1 MPFLMMQCRRAG
13 CAPPYC
19 SDVKKALNSAQPRGF
34 FGSEGGSKS
43 ATFVKTVLC
52 WLGCRSAHAL
62 PDAFSIAG
70 LVLPVDGRGRIPR
83 AVSALE
89 HPAAAEEDIGAT
101 HDYW

>member
-1 MPFLMMQCRRAG
+1 MQIRR
-13 CAPPYC
+13 Y
-19 SDVKKALNSAQPRGF
+19 
-34 FGSEGGSKS
+34 
-43 ATFVKTVLC
+43 
-52 WLGCRSAHAL
+52 AL